1 MAGYTKLFSR
11 ILDSTIWQES
21 SSTRVLWIT
30 MLAMANKDG
39 VVEATIPGLADRA
52 RIPLKDCELALKRF
66 QQPDKYS
73 WSKEKEGRRIEV
85 TEGGWFLINHDKYRD
100 LLSKEDQRE
109 KTRLRVQ
116 RWREKKEKNVT
127 RVTGNV
133 SNYIPDSDSS
143 PDSLKPKINGGI
155 CNLCNG
161 TKLLK
166 SKLQPGRVRDCDC
179 VVV

>member
-1 MAGYTKLFSR
+1 
-11 ILDSTIWQES
+11 
-21 SSTRVLWIT
+21 

-39 VVEATIPGLADRA
+39 IVEATIPGLADRA
-52 RIPLKDCELALKRF
+52 RIPLKDCEVALTRF

-73 WSKEKEGRRIEV
+73 WSREKEGRRIEV
-85 TEGGWFLINHDKYRD
+85 TDGGWFLINHSKYRD

-116 RWREKKEKNVT
+116 RWREKNVT
-127 RVTGNV
+127 GVTGNE
-133 SNYIPDSDSS
+133 SNYIPAPDSSSDSKAV
-143 PDSLKPKINGGI
+143 KPKTNGV

-166 SKLQPGRVRDCDC
+166 SQLQPGRIRDCDC
-179 VVV
+179 VKHEAP